1 MEWVHAWAE
10 GALTSQPLGLSPPPR
25 HDEFFDRSSRGRS
38 WRIHKLVVVL
48 AQYQVLLAAE
58 YKVTK

>member
-1 MEWVHAWAE
+1 MRERERRRADESTSWA
-10 GALTSQPLGLSPPPR
+10 PPTPR
-25 HDEFFDRSSRGRS
+25 GDDEILDRSSRGRS